1 MPENEYGRTVDRKKL
16 MCLDNFLLSKAST
29 LSRETLAV
37 EWLEAYALV
46 RDELDEFAS
55 WWVDNADHEAVS
67 RKRSNRAR
75 LPAISNGCPISKVAN
90 CREYGPATRFYIATS
105 EQSRKMV
112 SVRTEGDWRPGQQ
125 EIGWKE
131 APGGGETIRGV
142 EDPTRTDLLK
152 KTQQKKRERDSR
164 ARTTS
169 KCWRTKFR
177 FD

>member
-1 MPENEYGRTVDRKKL
+1 
-16 MCLDNFLLSKAST
+16 
-29 LSRETLAV
+29 
-37 EWLEAYALV
+37 
-46 RDELDEFAS
+46 
-55 WWVDNADHEAVS
+55 
-67 RKRSNRAR
+67 
-75 LPAISNGCPISKVAN
+75 
-90 CREYGPATRFYIATS
+90 
-105 EQSRKMV
+105 MV

-169 KCWRTKFR
+169 KCWRTNYGTGSYVWIAQFR
-177 FD
+177 RREESVTGSVDGVRVVSDNFASGAPLFGVLATTHESPASPRIRASNFLFMVSV